1 MHTPKFRVKRVDI
14 VIWSGGAL
22 LLIVGLLVLMFA
34 FEMPVQESDPAP
46 DYNRFRTI
54 YEPSSAASLSDGRI
68 VIVED
73 ESLRP
78 LHLLTP
84 DSTLDFQSKA
94 LTTASLI
101 DVVSG
106 KGKAEKLD
114 DLEGLAI
121 DKQDTV
127 YAITSHSRTASGKRT
142 PGREKLVRFR
152 LDGNEIVDLR
162 VYTDLT
168 GELAAAF
175 PALDRA
181 VRERTV
187 KQSKD
192 LNIEALGLS
201 ADGRRLLIG
210 LRSPVVDGRALIVV
224 VENRDDVFERGGLPL
239 FAPEPW
245 YLDLDKGGI
254 RALAYDPELEGYL
267 IISQREDQK
276 GKPFKL
282 WFWPGDPAV
291 KPRRVSIAGVEN
303 INRAEGITPI
313 VQNGERRLMIVF
325 DDGNRLRRIGGHYRI
340 VDYADL
346 GIE

>member
-1 MHTPKFRVKRVDI
+1 MDTPKFRVKRVDI
-14 VIWSGGAL
+14 VTWSGGAL

-34 FEMPVQESDPAP
+34 FEMPVQESNPAP
-46 DYNRFRTI
+46 DYNRFLTI
-54 YEPSSAASLSDGRI
+54 FEPSAAASLSDGRI

-73 ESLRP
+73 ESHKP

-84 DSTLDFQSKA
+84 DPKLGYQSR
-94 LTTASLI
+94 TISTASLI

-106 KGKAEKLD
+106 KGEVEKLD

-121 DKQDTV
+121 DKHDTI

-142 PGREKLVRFR
+142 PGREKLIRFR
-152 LDGNEIVDLR
+152 LDGSEIVDLR

-168 GELAAAF
+168 EELAAAL
-175 PALDRA
+175 PPLDQA
-181 VRERTV
+181 IRERKV
-187 KQSKD
+187 KQGKD
-192 LNIEALGLS
+192 LNVEALGLS

-224 VENRDDVFERGGLPL
+224 VENRDDVFDRGGLPL

-254 RALAYDPELEGYL
+254 RALAYDPELNGYL

-282 WFWPGDPAV
+282 WFWSGDPALA
-291 KPRRVSIAGVEN
+291 PQRVSIAGVEN

-313 VQNGERRLMIVF
+313 IQDGERRLMIVF

>member
-1 MHTPKFRVKRVDI
+1 MDTPRFRVKRVDI

-22 LLIVGLLVLMFA
+22 LLILGLLVLMFA
-34 FEMPVQESDPAP
+34 FEIPVQEEAPAQ
-46 DYNRFRTI
+46 DYNRFLTI
-54 YEPSSAASLSDGRI
+54 YEPSAAASLSDGRL
-68 VIVED
+68 VVVED
-73 ESLRP
+73 ESHKP

-84 DSTLDFQSKA
+84 DSTLGFQSR
-94 LTTASLI
+94 TISTASLI

-106 KGKAEKLD
+106 KGEVEKLD

-121 DKQDTV
+121 DKHDTI
-127 YAITSHSRTASGKRT
+127 YAISSHSQTESGKRKS
-142 PGREKLVRFR
+142 GREKLIRFR
-152 LDGNEIVDLR
+152 LDGSEIVDLR
-162 VYTDLT
+162 VFEDLT
-168 GELAAAF
+168 EELAAAL
-175 PALDRA
+175 PRLDQA
-181 VRERTV
+181 VRETKV
-187 KQSKD
+187 KEGKD

-210 LRSPVVDGRALIVV
+210 LRSPVIDDRALIVV
-224 VENRDDVFERGGLPL
+224 VQNPDDVFEQGGLPL

-245 YLDLDKGGI
+245 YLDLGKGGI
-254 RALAYDPELEGYL
+254 RALTYDPELEGYL
-267 IISQREDQK
+267 IVSRREDKK

-282 WFWPGDPAV
+282 WFWSGDPAV
-291 KPRRVSIAGVEN
+291 EPQRVSIAGVEN

-313 VQNGERRLMIVF
+313 VQDGERRLLIVF